1 MEPVRE
7 YLVIFGVAIGVAY
20 LLSSIARQSAQ
31 QLGAVA
37 QVRDRDVHAIPTP
50 YFGGPAM
57 LGGLIAAY
65 LTATHLPFLSGG
77 DPSLFADVRAVLV
90 GACVICLVGVID
102 DLFELDALSKFAGQ
116 VLAGVITVA
125 MGLHFVYLPL
135 PNTYLGL
142 DQAQAMIL
150 TVFLIVATANAMNF
164 VDGLDGLA
172 AGMAAIG
179 SIAFFV
185 YAFVLA
191 VENGETRA
199 VAAAILTIAL
209 AGACLGILPH
219 NFFPA
224 RMFIGDSGSML
235 LGFVLACSSI
245 SLTGQFPATS
255 LSEGI
260 GGADSSLLPAAIL
273 PLVLPFAVLTVP
285 FLDMGL
291 AVLRRTRA
299 GRSPFSPDKM
309 HIHHRLLEIGHSH
322 RRAVL
327 LMYAAAA
334 LVAFGVVAIG
344 LFSGWQLFVAIALLT
359 ALVTAAIF
367 LLPRLESKVW
377 S

>member
-1 MEPVRE
+1 M
-7 YLVIFGVAIGVAY
+7 IFGVALGVSY

-37 QVRDRDVHAIPTP
+37 KVRDRDVHAIPTP
-50 YFGGPAM
+50 YFGGPAI

-65 LTATHLPFLSGG
+65 ITATHLPFLSGG
-77 DPSLFADVRAVLV
+77 DEALYSDVRAVLV
-90 GACVICLVGVID
+90 GGSIICLVGVID

-191 VENGETRA
+191 VENGQTRA
-199 VAAAILTIAL
+199 VAAAILTISL
-209 AGACLGILPH
+209 AGACLGILPQ

-260 GGADSSLLPAAIL
+260 GDANSSLLPAAIL
-273 PLVLPFAVLTVP
+273 PLVLPFAVLSVP

-327 LMYAAAA
+327 LMYACAA
-334 LVAFGVVAIG
+334 LVAFGVVAVG
-344 LFSGWQLFVAIALLT
+344 LFSGWQLFVAIAVLT
-359 ALVTAAIF
+359 ALVAGAIF
-367 LLPRLESKVW
+367 LLPRLESRVW